1 MKQHEVMELAIKS
14 PFKNGAKIVLM
25 TLCYKLDWNTW
36 SRPMAVDYMQEFI
49 FNGSVS
55 RNTITRAFKELEKA
69 GVITRETVQGGS
81 LKVVYLQVEAL
92 RSLVESQ
99 PNMGQPNMGQP
110 KMGQPNMGQGSTQ
123 NGSSHG
129 PKWVNPRP
137 NLGHNIINNNLSNN
151 LNNNLERPRDPEL
164 QPQAAPQPQ
173 QHNQSQPL
181 RVYVPTMEERERV
194 LRESLAQSNAE
205 YEARL
210 AHLSPE
216 RRRHEEIMMRAQNLK
231 AETYK

>member
-81 LKVVYLQVEAL
+81 LKVVYLHVEIL
-92 RSLVESQ
+92 RSLVES
-99 PNMGQPNMGQP
+99 QPNMGQP
-110 KMGQPNMGQGSTQ
+110 KMGQPNMGQPNMGQGSAQ
-123 NGSSHG
+123 NGSRVDPNWVKG
-129 PKWVNPRP
+129 QPKM
-137 NLGHNIINNNLSNN
+137 GHNIINNNLDNN
-151 LNNNLERPRDPEL
+151 LNNNLERTREL
-164 QPQAAPQPQ
+164 EPQPQAAPQRQGLVWPPPVETIADQ
-173 QHNQSQPL
+173 EEKI
-181 RVYVPTMEERERV
+181 RVSLNREKEERDK
-194 LRESLAQSNAE
+194 
-205 YEARL
+205 AR

-216 RRRHEEIMMRAQNLK
+216 RRAYEDQINHNQAALRNS
-231 AETYK
+231 YK

>member
-1 MKQHEVMELAIKS
+1 MKQHEVMELCIKS

-69 GVITRETVQGGS
+69 GVITRTAEAGSS
-81 LKVVYLQVEAL
+81 LKVVYLHVEAL

-99 PNMGQPNMGQP
+99 PKMGQPNMGQP
-110 KMGQPNMGQGSTQ
+110 KMGQPKMGQGSTQ
-123 NGSSHG
+123 NGSRVG
-129 PKWVNPRP
+129 PKWVEGRP
-137 NLGHNIINNNLSNN
+137 KMGHNIINNNLDNN
-151 LNNNLERPRDPEL
+151 LNNNLERTREP
-164 QPQAAPQPQ
+164 QPQPAPQPQ
-173 QHNQSQPL
+173 TQAL
-181 RVYVPTMEERERV
+181 KVYVPTMEEREQTLQAV
-194 LRESLAQSNAE
+194 LDKDQ
-205 YEARL
+205 ARRDAMY

-216 RRRHEEIMMRAQNLK
+216 RRAHEESLARSKALK
-231 AETYK
+231 VETYK

>member
-1 MKQHEVMELAIKS
+1 MKQHEVMELCIRS

-69 GVITRETVQGGS
+69 GVITREAVQGGS
-81 LKVVYLQVEAL
+81 LKVVHLHVEAL

-99 PNMGQPNMGQP
+99 PNKGQPKMGQPN
-110 KMGQPNMGQGSTQ
+110 MGQPNMGQGSTQ
-123 NGSSHG
+123 NGSRVG
-129 PKWVNPRP
+129 PKWVKGRP
-137 NLGHNIINNNLSNN
+137 KMGHNIINNNLDNN
-151 LNNNLERPRDPEL
+151 LNNNLERTREPET
-164 QPQAAPQPQ
+164 QPQTTPQRQ
-173 QHNQSQPL
+173 IL
-181 RVYVPTMEERERV
+181 KVYVPTMEEREQTLQAV
-194 LRESLAQSNAE
+194 LDKDQ
-205 YEARL
+205 ARRDAMY

-216 RRRHEEIMMRAQNLK
+216 RRAHEESLARSQALK
-231 AETYK
+231 VETYK

>member
-1 MKQHEVMELAIKS
+1 MKQHEVMELCIRS
-14 PFKNGAKIVLM
+14 PFKNGAKVILM

-69 GVITRETVQGGS
+69 GVITREAVQGGS
-81 LKVVYLQVEAL
+81 VKVVHLHVEAL

-99 PNMGQPNMGQP
+99 PNKGQPKMGQP

-123 NGSSHG
+123 NGSRVN
-129 PKWVNPRP
+129 PKWVKGRP
-137 NLGHNIINNNLSNN
+137 KMGHNIINNNLDNN
-151 LNNNLERPRDPEL
+151 LNNNLEHTREPET
-164 QPQAAPQPQ
+164 QPQTTPQCQGFVWPPPVETIADQ
-173 QHNQSQPL
+173 EEKI
-181 RVYVPTMEERERV
+181 RVSLNKEKEERDK
-194 LRESLAQSNAE
+194 
-205 YEARL
+205 AR

-216 RRRHEEIMMRAQNLK
+216 RRAYEDQINHNQAALRNS
-231 AETYK
+231 YK

>member
-1 MKQHEVMELAIKS
+1 MKQHEVMELAIQS

-151 LNNNLERPRDPEL
+151 LNNNLERPRDPEP

-173 QHNQSQPL
+173 RQVL
-181 RVYVPTMEERERV
+181 KVYVPTMEEREQTLQAV
-194 LRESLAQSNAE
+194 LDKDK
-205 YEARL
+205 ARRD
-210 AHLSPE
+210 AMYSHLSPE
-216 RRRHEEIMMRAQNLK
+216 RRAHEESLARSQALK
-231 AETYK
+231 VETYK

>member
-69 GVITRETVQGGS
+69 GVITREAIPGGS
-81 LKVVYLQVEAL
+81 LKVVFLHVEAL

-110 KMGQPNMGQGSTQ
+110 KMGQPKMGQGSTQ
-123 NGSSHG
+123 NGSRVG
-129 PKWVNPRP
+129 PKWVKGQPKM
-137 NLGHNIINNNLSNN
+137 GHNIINNNLDNN
-151 LNNNLERPRDPEL
+151 LNNNLERTREPEP

-173 QHNQSQPL
+173 RQVL
-181 RVYVPTMEERERV
+181 KVYVPTMEEREQTLQAV
-194 LRESLAQSNAE
+194 LDKDK
-205 YEARL
+205 ARRD
-210 AHLSPE
+210 AMYSHLSPE
-216 RRRHEEIMMRAQNLK
+216 RRAHEESLARSQALK
-231 AETYK
+231 VETYK